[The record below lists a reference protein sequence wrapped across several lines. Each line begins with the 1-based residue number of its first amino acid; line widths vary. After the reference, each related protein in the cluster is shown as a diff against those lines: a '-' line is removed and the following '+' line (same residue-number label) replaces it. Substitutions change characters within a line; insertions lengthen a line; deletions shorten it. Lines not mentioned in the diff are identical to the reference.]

1 MRSVHAD
8 ESTPRSAARDHKAR
22 VQAQFGANAAS
33 YVASA
38 THAEG
43 EDLDQLVRWVEGG
56 SDRVA
61 LDVATGGG
69 HTALALAPLFGRVVA
84 TDLTEAMLRAAE
96 EHARSRG
103 ATNLEFR
110 LADAESLPFPDA
122 AFDLV
127 SCRIAP
133 HHFDDVERF
142 VREVAR
148 VLRPGG
154 LFLLEDSVAPNVPE
168 DAEFLN
174 RVEKLRDPTHVRTLS
189 WREWFDCIA
198 SAGLTVEDHQTRAKP
213 HSYQA
218 WVDRA
223 KVPPEA
229 RAELAAAFR
238 AAPASAGAMLRIVVD
253 GQNVVSFADDKL
265 LVKARKPVT

>member
-1 MRSVHAD
+1 VRAD
-8 ESTPRSAARDHKAR
+8 DAPPSTASDDHKAR
-22 VQAQFGANAAS
+22 VRAQFAATADA
-33 YVASA
+33 YVSSP

-43 EDLDQLVRWVEGG
+43 DDLDQLVRWAEGG
-56 SDRVA
+56 PDRVA

-69 HTALALAPLFGRVVA
+69 HTALALAPRFGKVVA

-103 ATNLEFR
+103 VTNLEFR
-110 LADAESLPFPDA
+110 LGDAEELPFPDA

-133 HHFDDVERF
+133 HHFADVRRF

-154 LFLLEDSVAPNVPE
+154 LFLLEDSVAPNAAE

-189 WREWFDCIA
+189 RREWLDCIA
-198 SAGLTVEDHQTRAKP
+198 AAGLRVEDDQTRRKP
-213 HSYQA
+213 HPYPT

-229 RAELAAAFR
+229 RAELEAAFR
-238 AAPASAGAMLRIVVD
+238 AAPDSARAAIQIVVD
-253 GQNVVSFADDKL
+253 GATVVSFADEKL
-265 LVKARKPVT
+265 LVKARKPIV